1 MINNPQ
7 LRAVANNSRLMI
19 LKWLKAPKSNFPPQI
34 DGCLVE
40 DGVCALLIAKK
51 LGVSQPTISEHLRI
65 LTDAKLV
72 TSKRIKK
79 WTFYKRDEK
88 GIQRLKE
95 YLESQL

>member
-1 MINNPQ
+1 
-7 LRAVANNSRLMI
+7 MI
-19 LKWLKAPKSNFPPQI
+19 LKWLKAPKANFPPQI
-34 DGCLVE
+34 DGCLIK

-79 WTFYKRDEK
+79 WTFYKRNEE
-88 GIQRLKE
+88 GIQQLKN
-95 YLESQL
+95 YLDSQL